1 MTVSVR
7 RLAVLVHTLLVIPL
21 VAVFVV
27 AGSGET
33 TGGSGWSTVLL
44 SIPVLLA
51 GAPWSILTAQFTE
64 GASPG
69 VFEFL
74 IAFPALLNLAL
85 HVGISEHLA
94 RKRAADEALDTRP
107 ARTPASRVSAAI
119 R

>member
-1 MTVSVR
+1 MR
-7 RLAVLVHTLLVIPL
+7 RLAVLVHALLVIPL

-27 AGSGET
+27 AGSGQT
-33 TGGSGWSTVLL
+33 TGGGSGWGTVLL

-107 ARTPASRVSAAI
+107 ARTPANRVSAAI